1 VVAVN
6 IFSGQRAWLLQR
18 VSAIILLAVAI
29 VGMLVICQLPAL
41 TFAHWR
47 TLAASST
54 GATFILVG
62 YVAACVHAW
71 VGARDVALDYLSH
84 KGLRLLTLT
93 VIGVVLIATLI
104 RVLVVLVRL
113 A

>member
-1 VVAVN
+1 MN

-18 VSAIILLAVAI
+18 VSSIALLAVAI
-29 VGMLVICQLPAL
+29 GGALLAYQMPAL
-41 TFAHWR
+41 TFTQWR
-47 TLAASST
+47 TLATTST
-54 GATFILVG
+54 GATFIVVG

-71 VGARDVALDYLSH
+71 IGARDVALDYLPR

-93 VIGVVLIATLI
+93 VIGVVLIATPI